1 MGETNKN
8 TNSKFNFVS
17 LVEEDKIVEDNIV
30 NNKDKRAEIE
40 KNEKLISEEY
50 DSSINENIVEKE
62 APTKVF
68 TGDVSN
74 DLDDVNRKHKFYFSF
89 EARVAT
95 SIVVILVFFA
105 VACFLILDAT
115 SFFKNDVVKYDEV
128 STSTYQVNYL
138 QNNIYNNTLGE
149 DMQYVAALIGTIDTS
164 FNYKVNFSE
173 DINYNLS
180 YYVQGTTKIYDKSDS
195 TKILYQNTDDL
206 VSNTSISDFSDNIM
220 ISTDATINYTE
231 LNNFVTTYKNSYG
244 VNADA
249 FYEITLYVV
258 DDEEVRGLS
267 TISIPM
273 GVQTLSIA
281 KNNISNLN
289 KSVEI
294 DNNVWTEYNITCAVV
309 AIILILIALGLLIRT
324 TRFVLK
330 VVASKN
336 KYESRLYQ
344 ILRDYDRIIV
354 IARDGYSSNVSK
366 KIIKVHDF
374 NELLDARDTL
384 NKPIIYSKVN
394 NVKSDF
400 IVEDDDTLFKYT
412 LKEADL

>member
-17 LVEEDKIVEDNIV
+17 LVEEDKIVEDNIE
-30 NNKDKRAEIE
+30 NIDKEDIE
-40 KNEKLISEEY
+40 KNDKSISEEY
-50 DSSINENIVEKE
+50 DSTINENIVEKE

-68 TGDVSN
+68 TGDISN
-74 DLDDVNRKHKFYFSF
+74 DTDDVNNKHKFYFSF

-95 SIVVILVFFA
+95 SIVIILVFFA

-115 SFFKNDVVKYDEV
+115 SFFKNDIVKYDEV
-128 STSTYQVNYL
+128 SSSTYQVNYL
-138 QNNIYNNTLGE
+138 QNNIYNNSSLGE
-149 DMQYVAALIGTIDTS
+149 DMQYVAALIDTIDTS

-173 DINYNLS
+173 DINYNLN

-195 TKILYQNTDDL
+195 TKILYQKTDDL
-206 VSNTSISDFSDNIM
+206 VRNTSISDYSDNIM

-231 LNNFVTTYKNSYG
+231 LNNFVTNYKNSYG

-273 GVQTLSIA
+273 GVQTLSVT
-281 KNNISNLN
+281 KDNISNLN
-289 KSVEI
+289 KTVEI
-294 DNNVWTEYNITCAVV
+294 DNNVWTDYNIVCSVIAV
-309 AIILILIALGLLIRT
+309 ILILFALGLLIRT

-366 KIIKVHDF
+366 KIIKVDNF